1 MPVAFVVLRRPEAM
15 SAADVRALFEGQL
28 ADYKHPQDVIFAAEA
43 LPRNAI
49 GKVQAEELRRSL

>member
-1 MPVAFVVLRRPEAM
+1 MPVAFVVLRRPGAM
-15 SAADVRALFEGQL
+15 SAGDVKALFEGQL
-28 ADYKHPQDVIFAAEA
+28 ADYKHPQDVIFTDA